1 MDYFCTAQHYISM
14 ENKIVRLDSIDAY
27 NKLYGLPTRH
37 PLVTV
42 IDLKNAVHMADSMR
56 LDYGLYALFLKNG
69 VNCTIRY
76 GRRKYD
82 YQAGTVVSFAPGQQV
97 DVVVPEGEV
106 AHDVVGLLFHP
117 DLIYGTPLGEKISSF
132 DFFDYSQ
139 MEAVHLS
146 DEERGIFL
154 DCLAKIDR
162 ELNHSVDNHSAA
174 VISAN
179 IQVLLEYMHRFY
191 DRQFITRHKANSEI
205 VVRFER
211 LLKEYYESDV
221 RKEALPAVSEFADK
235 LCLSPKYLSE
245 LIKKET
251 GQTTKTLIAQHLVR
265 VAKHRLAVSEAD
277 VSEIAYSLGFQ
288 YPAHFSR
295 MFKRM
300 TGQSPTDFRRE
311 LSLN

>member
-1 MDYFCTAQHYISM
+1 M
-14 ENKIVRLDSIDAY
+14 
-27 NKLYGLPTRH
+27 
-37 PLVTV
+37 
-42 IDLKNAVHMADSMR
+42 
-56 LDYGLYALFLKNG
+56 
-69 VNCTIRY
+69 
-76 GRRKYD
+76 
-82 YQAGTVVSFAPGQQV
+82 
-97 DVVVPEGEV
+97 
-106 AHDVVGLLFHP
+106 
-117 DLIYGTPLGEKISSF
+117 
-132 DFFDYSQ
+132 
-139 MEAVHLS
+139 HLS

-265 VAKHRLAVSEAD
+265 VAKHRLGAD
-277 VSEIAYSLGFQ
+277 NLISCGPYHYSI
-288 YPAHFSR
+288 HFLIWSAWVFHGNSCYR
-295 MFKRM
+295 IY
-300 TGQSPTDFRRE
+300 E
-311 LSLN
+311 